1 MALVLGSA
9 PAYNQGGKDLN
20 GELGQR
26 IDRLLTDNPVAAG
39 DVGATTICWSPVE
52 SSTREAPLS
61 LSPRLTLPLSLFFV
75 FFPHGGSLL
84 W

>member
-26 IDRLLTDNPVAAG
+26 IDRLLTDNPV
-39 DVGATTICWSPVE
+39 DRSKKKKDW
-52 SSTREAPLS
+52 PLFA
-61 LSPRLTLPLSLFFV
+61 L
-75 FFPHGGSLL
+75 
-84 W
+84 